1 MPILL
6 FILEVNCLRLA
17 QAAAVSNARLVTGAK
32 TKAAPHLVPVKS
44 FVIVKIAKQTIDL
57 LILFH

>member
-32 TKAAPHLVPVKS
+32 TKAAPHLATVKT
-44 FVIVKIAKQTIDL
+44 FFIEKIENKPQTC
-57 LILFH
+57 